1 MKTLP
6 SDKNFVSNKGIFV
19 YYTSSLTQLYYHFYL
34 YIGLTTTCFGPAC
47 GPSSG
52 CNFDLRSSYTMC
64 GVIFMFVRVRAG
76 ERELVTILVSTISFL
91 MYISVVM
98 DYVTRRRTEQ

>member
-52 CNFDLRSSYTMC
+52 CNFGSRSSYTCAGLLYVSEVWM
-64 GVIFMFVRVRAG
+64 G
-76 ERELVTILVSTISFL
+76 ERDLVTILVSTSSLL
-91 MYISVVM
+91 MYIYIVLDMLQFMYLS
-98 DYVTRRRTEQ
+98 